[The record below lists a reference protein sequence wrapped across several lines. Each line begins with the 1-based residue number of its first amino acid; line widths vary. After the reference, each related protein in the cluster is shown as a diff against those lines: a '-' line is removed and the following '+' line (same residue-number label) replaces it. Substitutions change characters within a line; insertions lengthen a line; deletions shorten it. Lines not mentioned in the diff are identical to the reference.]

1 MNEGYKKMTAIMLF
15 ELSFNIYF
23 PRTNINIF
31 NHSQNRFEISCN
43 VLIEFINY
51 AELYAANKHER
62 ESLSSVLLQKAF
74 ILCAAKINFSWV
86 VQIVIKFCS
95 ISSFIKALFE
105 SHKFV

>member
-1 MNEGYKKMTAIMLF
+1 MLF

-23 PRTNINIF
+23 PHTNINIF

-62 ESLSSVLLQKAF
+62 EF
-74 ILCAAKINFSWV
+74 V
-86 VQIVIKFCS
+86 VRIITK
-95 ISSFIKALFE
+95 SFYCVQRK
-105 SHKFV
+105 